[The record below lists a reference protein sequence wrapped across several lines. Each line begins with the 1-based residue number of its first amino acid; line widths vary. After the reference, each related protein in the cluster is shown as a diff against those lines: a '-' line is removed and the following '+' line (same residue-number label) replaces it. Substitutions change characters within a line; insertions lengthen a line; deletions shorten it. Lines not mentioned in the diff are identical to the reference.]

1 MSYPGRTIVALLL
14 FLAMTISTA
23 VRADW
28 MNLTGAE
35 TAPNIA
41 EITVLDDRVRVAL
54 EIYVGNL
61 DTFEALLPDDWLKT
75 GAAARPPLAERLKRF
90 SADTFQIVTDD
101 GTRLQGDLK
110 LAEPR
115 RRKERVSP
123 FAGMINPATR
133 QRVPEAPKDKR
144 VFYVELEYAFEA
156 KH

>member
-1 MSYPGRTIVALLL
+1 MSNPGRPIVALLL

-61 DTFEALLPDDWLKT
+61 EAFEALLPDDWLKT
-75 GAAARPPLAERLKRF
+75 GAAEIAKFKGRKAPLGIDAAVHF
-90 SADTFQIVTDD
+90 
-101 GTRLQGDLK
+101 
-110 LAEPR
+110 
-115 RRKERVSP
+115 
-123 FAGMINPATR
+123 
-133 QRVPEAPKDKR
+133 
-144 VFYVELEYAFEA
+144 
-156 KH
+156 